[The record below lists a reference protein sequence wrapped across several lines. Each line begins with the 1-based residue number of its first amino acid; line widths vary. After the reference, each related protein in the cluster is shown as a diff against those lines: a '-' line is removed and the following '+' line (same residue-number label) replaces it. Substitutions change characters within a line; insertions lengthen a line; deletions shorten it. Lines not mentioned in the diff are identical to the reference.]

1 MFSSAQKIKALGKI
15 LIKLNFKDFSNDY
28 SEDIILNRNK
38 LAHAELTKNGQNK
51 YCFKSKDDETIFD
64 EKFCLQIRKNLIHY
78 RREIED
84 LQSKIIL

>member
-38 LAHAELTKNGQNK
+38 LAHSELTKNKQNK